1 MCMMKTECLGSITQ
15 RMPKSVEYIKQRY
28 ATLMKLLEKE
38 FPEEGVDTENDSDI
52 MSDTT
57 TTTEALKNALRPN
70 QKQTD

>member
-1 MCMMKTECLGSITQ
+1 MTKTECLGSIIQ
-15 RMPKSVEYIKQRY
+15 GMPRSVEYIKQRY

-52 MSDTT
+52 MSDTN
-57 TTTEALKNALRPN
+57 TTTETLNALKRN

>member
-1 MCMMKTECLGSITQ
+1 MCMTTTECLGSITP
-15 RMPKSVEYIKQRY
+15 RMPRSVEYIKQRY

-52 MSDTT
+52 ISEPKPL
-57 TTTEALKNALRPN
+57 TERLNALKGN

>member
-1 MCMMKTECLGSITQ
+1 MCMMKTECLGSTIQ
-15 RMPKSVEYIKQRY
+15 GMPKSVEYIKQRY
-28 ATLMKLLEKE
+28 ATLTKLFEKE

-52 MSDTT
+52 MSDTN

>member
-1 MCMMKTECLGSITQ
+1 
-15 RMPKSVEYIKQRY
+15 MPRSVEYIKQRY

-52 MSDTT
+52 ISEPKPL
-57 TTTEALKNALRPN
+57 TERLNALKRN